1 MPDRLPLAAA
11 MLGGVLRRSW
21 PSYAVVFVTSRCNA
35 RCVFCFNWENVF
47 AKEHAPEISV
57 EQYRRLARSMKPLP
71 QVVFSGGEPFLRRD
85 LPEIVAAF
93 HRDAGVRMVGIPT
106 NAYLPGAVEESTRRI
121 LSTCPELSLNI
132 NLSIDG
138 IDAKHDTVRG
148 VERQFPKIIDTY
160 ERLDR
165 LRGEFPN
172 LMVNAQSVI
181 SGFNVDDIED
191 TILTLRRRMKLGFHS
206 VGPVHGSTPEEG
218 AHEITREQLR
228 RAFDTADRTSLA
240 GERRGPM
247 ERFAQAMVNRIRD
260 VEMRAMASDKREF
273 ACLAGSKMVV
283 VSHDGKVYPCEPLWL
298 DDEQKRV
305 FPQNAEMGDLR
316 ETDFD
321 IRPILASQRAES
333 IRADVAKK
341 PCACMYSCAI
351 YNGLLFAPS
360 TYPGTVR
367 EFVKAWRTNSAARPE
382 EPRSP
387 APDSENSA

>member
-11 MLGGVLRRSW
+11 LLGGLMRRSW

-47 AKEHAPEISV
+47 AKEHDPEITA
-57 EQYRRLARSMKPLP
+57 EQYRRLAASMKPLP
-71 QVVFSGGEPFLRRD
+71 HVVFSGGEPFLRRD
-85 LPEIVAAF
+85 LPEIVTAF
-93 HRDAGVRMVGIPT
+93 HQEAGTRMVGIPT
-106 NAYLPGAVEESTRRI
+106 NAYLPGAVEASTRRI
-121 LSTCPELSLNI
+121 LSTCPDLALNI

-138 IDAKHDTVRG
+138 IDAKHDAVRG

-165 LRGEFPN
+165 LREDFPN

-191 TILTLRRRMKLGFHS
+191 TIRTLRQQMKLGFHS
-206 VGPVHGSTPEEG
+206 VGPVHGSTPDEG

-247 ERFAQAMVNRIRD
+247 QRFAQSMVNRIRD
-260 VEMRAMASDKREF
+260 VELRAMGSDKREF
-273 ACLAGSKMVV
+273 VCLAGSKMVV

-298 DDEQKRV
+298 EEEQKRV
-305 FPQNAEMGDLR
+305 FPQDAEMGDLR
-316 ETDFD
+316 ETNFD
-321 IRPILASQRAES
+321 IRPILGSQRAKS

-367 EFVKAWRTNSAARPE
+367 EFVKSWRTESRTIPE
-382 EPRSP
+382 GQTSP
-387 APDSENSA
+387 PLDRESSV